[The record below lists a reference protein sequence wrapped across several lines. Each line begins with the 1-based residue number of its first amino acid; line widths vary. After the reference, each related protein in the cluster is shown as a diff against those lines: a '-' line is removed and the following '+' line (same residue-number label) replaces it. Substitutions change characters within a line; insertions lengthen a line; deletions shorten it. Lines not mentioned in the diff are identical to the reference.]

1 MAYYDGFMACNHARP
16 KQYWQEQLQEMV
28 NQHYQILD

>member
-1 MAYYDGFMACNHARP
+1 MAYYDDFMACNYARP

-28 NQHYQILD
+28 NQLSNS